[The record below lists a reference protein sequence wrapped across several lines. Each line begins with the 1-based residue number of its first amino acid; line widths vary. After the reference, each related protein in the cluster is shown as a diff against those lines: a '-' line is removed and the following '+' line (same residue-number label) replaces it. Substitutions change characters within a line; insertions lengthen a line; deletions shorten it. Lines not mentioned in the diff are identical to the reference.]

1 MVKHLKF
8 GNVVIKYTFFD
19 ESYFGDTLKQYETN
33 EKAMFDIQIKYEP
46 IVKDENITFK
56 YRGLESFYLC
66 DEEMTINHYHDQ
78 TYEVITESLIFDFN
92 AKQAFIKIDPTYV
105 KKIDMQSYIL
115 SGIAFMEVALAFNN
129 IPIHGSAISYQN
141 QGMIFSAP
149 SGTGKSTQRVL
160 WQTYL
165 NDQII
170 VINDD
175 KPMIYK
181 NHQFM
186 VTSMPFSGKSKMS
199 THIEVPLKAII
210 FLKQASKPEIQKL
223 DGIDA
228 VKFMLENVYRPA
240 HKTHYEWLL
249 TMIHMLL
256 EEVDIYLLEATKEKD
271 TFDILY
277 DTLFGGNINEN

>member
-33 EKAMFDIQIKYEP
+33 EKAMFDIQIKYEH
-46 IVKDENITFK
+46 ILKDENITFK

-78 TYEVITESLIFDFN
+78 TYEVITEALIFDFN

-105 KKIDMQSYIL
+105 KDINMQSYIL

-149 SGTGKSTQRVL
+149 SGTGKSTQRTL

-210 FLKQASKPEIQKL
+210 FLKQASKPKIQKL
-223 DGIDA
+223 DDIHA
-228 VKFMLENVYRPA
+228 VKYMLENVYRPA

-277 DTLFGGNINEN
+277 DTLFGGNKNEN

>member
-8 GNVVIKYTFFD
+8 GNVIIKYTFFD

-33 EKAMFDIQIKYEP
+33 EKAMFDIQIKYEH
-46 IVKDENITFK
+46 ILKDETKLFE
-56 YRGLESFYLC
+56 YRGLESFYLR
-66 DEEMTINHYHDQ
+66 DEFMMINHYHDQ
-78 TYEVITESLIFDFN
+78 TYQIISEALIFDFQN
-92 AKQAFIKIDPTYV
+92 KQAFIKIDPTYV
-105 KKIDMQSYIL
+105 KDIDMQSYIL
-115 SGIAFMEVALAFNN
+115 SGIAFMEVALAFHN

-149 SGTGKSTQRVL
+149 SGTGKSTQRAL
-160 WQTYL
+160 WQKYL

-181 NHQFM
+181 DHQFM

-199 THIEVPLKAII
+199 THIEIPLKAMI
-210 FLKQASKPEIQKL
+210 FLKQAPNPNIQKL
-223 DGIDA
+223 DDINA
-228 VKFMLENVYRPA
+228 IKYMLENIYRPA

-256 EEVDIYLLEATKEKD
+256 EEVDIYLLSATKEKE
-271 TFDILY
+271 TFDLLY
-277 DTLFGGNINEN
+277 QTLFGGNTDEN